1 MAIDKSK
8 LTHRSDGLPGI
19 ARREIYE
26 YEDIVYTAFYDDDS
40 GELIS
45 GDVTMFNG
53 VSVCTVYKDG
63 VINITMPTGV
73 ACDHRGLMWLIK
85 DLQRLDDFLFAVVKD
100 YH

>member
-8 LTHRSDGLPGI
+8 LTHQSDGLPGI

-26 YEDIVYTAFYDDDS
+26 YEDIVYTEMYDDIS

-45 GDVTMFNG
+45 GDVQMFNG
-53 VSVCTVYKDG
+53 VSVCKVYKDG
-63 VINITMPTGV
+63 SISFKLPTGI
-73 ACDHRGLMWLIK
+73 AYDHRSLMWLIK
-85 DLQRLDDFLFAVVKD
+85 DIQRLDDFLSVAVEK